1 MTERI
6 KNILADVL
14 EDHSLGPSLSDN
26 ANLITEI
33 GLDSLQMI
41 DFMLRIEEEFDI
53 EIDFEKLNFDDLQ
66 SISRFSQH
74 LSTLMARE
82 KEEKI

>member
-6 KNILADVL
+6 KKILADVL
-14 EDHSLGPSLSDN
+14 EDHSLEHSLTDN

-41 DFMLRIEEEFDI
+41 DFMLRIEEEFDV

-66 SISRFSQH
+66 SISRFSEY
-74 LSTLMARE
+74 LSTIAV
-82 KEEKI
+82 